1 MSEPIRVVH
10 YLNQFFAGIGGEE
23 HGDAAVGRRTGPVG
37 PGVPLQQRFG
47 RDAEIV
53 ATVWCGDN
61 RFHER
66 ETEVVTELLRLIE
79 AERPSVVVAGPAFN
93 AGRYGMACAAL
104 GAAVTAKLG
113 IPVVSAMFSENPGV
127 EVGRRDLYIVESTAT
142 AAGMTPALTSVAR
155 MALTLA
161 RREPIGPADVEGYIP
176 RGNRR
181 NVIDSRTGA
190 ERMVSML
197 VARLK
202 GEPFRTEL
210 ALPAFDCVPPAPP
223 VADPAKAR
231 LALVTEAGIVPHG
244 NPDGLESWRA
254 SKWVKYPIGDLDGL
268 SPDRFTSVHGGFD
281 TTQIRRDPHR
291 IVPLDIVRDLQ
302 REGRLGYVHPDLYVT
317 MGNVAPVARA
327 QRFGKEMAED
337 LRKQQIEAVLLTAT

>member
-1 MSEPIRVVH
+1 V
-10 YLNQFFAGIGGEE
+10 L
-23 HGDAAVGRRTGPVG
+23 
-37 PGVPLQQRFG
+37 
-47 RDAEIV
+47 
-53 ATVWCGDN
+53 
-61 RFHER
+61 
-66 ETEVVTELLRLIE
+66 
-79 AERPSVVVAGPAFN
+79 VAGPAFN
-93 AGRYGMACAAL
+93 AGRYGTACAVL

-113 IPVVSAMFSENPGV
+113 VPVVSAMFPENPGV
-127 EVGRRDLYIVESTAT
+127 EVGRRDLYIVESAAT
-142 AAGMTPALTSVAR
+142 AAGMAPALASVAR
-155 MALTLA
+155 LALKLA
-161 RREPIGPADVEGYIP
+161 RREPLGPADIEGYVP

-181 NVIDSRTGA
+181 NIVDARPGA

-210 ALPAFDCVPPAPP
+210 ALPAFDRVAPAPP

-254 SKWVKYPIGDLDGL
+254 SK
-268 SPDRFTSVHGGFD
+268 SVHGGFD

-327 QRFGKEMAED
+327 QRFGKEIAED